1 MRDEI
6 NYFDN
11 LKPAKNLNSYDED
24 VYNLINSTYIW
35 IKIDKEWIFLISI
48 ELYLNYYKFRKY
60 NQ

>member
-35 IKIDKEWIFLISI
+35 IMINGNKEWIF
-48 ELYLNYYKFRKY
+48 
-60 NQ
+60 